1 MIQNIPQITN
11 EEWTVIFANCTEEQ
25 RTTLINLYQRP
36 GRLMPN
42 KGTGR
47 ATPTRAYQQ
56 VLGNMFN
63 DQVRNGGTPLTL
75 RNHGT
80 NGQVPTTNV
89 SRHNQAMA

>member
-1 MIQNIPQITN
+1 
-11 EEWTVIFANCTEEQ
+11 
-25 RTTLINLYQRP
+25 
-36 GRLMPN
+36 MPN

-63 DQVRNGGTPLTL
+63 DQVRNGGTPLTP

-80 NGQVPTTNV
+80 NGQVPTTNL
-89 SRHNQAMA
+89 SRHNQAMASPQMMQFEPPLVGIGQAQPSSNTNT